1 MDEQDFKEMDRRK
14 IEDFLA
20 GKNAVAI
27 DDIIAQSGASRLRI
41 YPVLFEMQQAGILKV
56 LQNSDLGTPQMV
68 ALVDAAEKDIVITDE
83 LLDSLQMQARASERL
98 RANYNLHDSLD
109 SPVQRLLYALEIG
122 TEFPIHRH
130 KHASETYVIL
140 RGALDILFLDNY
152 GTEIKRIHLSP
163 TNGNYGCQIPKYQWH
178 TLELQE
184 PSVILLVKDGPYKPI
199 GLEDML

>member
-1 MDEQDFKEMDRRK
+1 MDEQDFKEIDRRK
-14 IEDFLA
+14 IVDFLT

-41 YPVLFEMQQAGILKV
+41 YPVLFELQQAGILKV

-68 ALVDAAEKDIVITDE
+68 ALVDDAEKDFVFSDE

-122 TEFPIHRH
+122 TKFPIHRH
-130 KHASETYVIL
+130 KQASETYVIL

-152 GTEIKRIHLSP
+152 GTEVKRIHLSP
-163 TNGNYGCQIPKYQWH
+163 HNGNYGCQIPKYQWH

-184 PSVILLVKDGPYKPI
+184 PSVILLVKDGPYRPI